1 MQAELIFTELK
12 YLAEERSP
20 EKRLDLLHK
29 ITDLF
34 FAGIDMHSEA
44 ETSLFN
50 EVIERVV
57 DQISHDARIDVA
69 TNLATLPGFP
79 LPVVRNLACND
90 DIEIAPPV
98 IRGALGLTDL
108 DLIDIGRRAS
118 DQHLD
123 AIAGRTPLSEAVT
136 DVLIGRGSPDVVHTV
151 SANHGA
157 AFSEWGMD
165 ALVGKAR
172 SDGGLQHILVERS
185 DLTQT
190 AVDKLS
196 LIVSEALA
204 IKLAERGYQ
213 VSGEIPE
220 RIVKAA
226 RDAFARAVQDRD
238 RDALVAERVI
248 AQFGAGRITLEDALM
263 EIIKSQQMLAVAALL
278 SHHTKLDRNVLM
290 KILSGG
296 TPQTVLVLLRALDL
310 RWTTVVAFMAFRA
323 AKQRTRPSSDVN
335 IRRDYEAIDATA
347 AKRTLRFLQI
357 RARAGAEAS
366 GEDNPAVA

>member
-1 MQAELIFTELK
+1 MHAELIFSELK

-29 ITDLF
+29 IADLF
-34 FAGIDMHSEA
+34 FAGIDMHTEA

-50 EVIERVV
+50 EVIERIV
-57 DQISHDARIDVA
+57 DQISHHAKIDVA

-79 LPVVRNLACND
+79 LPVVRKLAHDD
-90 DIEIAPPV
+90 DIEIARPV

-108 DLIDIGRRAS
+108 DLIDIGRKAS

-123 AIAGRTPLSEAVT
+123 AIAGRAPLSEAVT
-136 DVLIGRGSPDVVHTV
+136 DVLIDRGSSDVVHTV
-151 SANHGA
+151 SANPGA
-157 AFSEWGMD
+157 AFSDWGMD

-172 SDGGLQHILVERS
+172 NDGSLQNILVERS

-196 LIVSEALA
+196 SIVSEALA

-220 RIVKAA
+220 RLVKVA
-226 RDAFARAVQDRD
+226 RDAFARAVRD
-238 RDALVAERVI
+238 RDALAAERVI
-248 AQFGAGRITLEDALM
+248 AQFGAGRITFENALI

-278 SHHTKLDRNVLM
+278 SHHTGLDRNVLM

-296 TPQTVLVLLRALDL
+296 TLQTVLVLLRALDL
-310 RWTTVVAFMAFRA
+310 QWTTVVALMALRA
-323 AKQRTRPSSDVN
+323 AKQRTRQSPDVSVQ
-335 IRRDYEAIDATA
+335 RDYEAIDGTA

-357 RARAGAEAS
+357 RARAGAEAAT
-366 GEDNPAVA
+366 DKDPAVA

>member
-12 YLAEERSP
+12 YLAQERSP
-20 EKRLDLLHK
+20 EKRHDLLHK

-79 LPVVRNLACND
+79 LQVVRKLACND
-90 DIEIAPPV
+90 DIEIARPV

-118 DQHLD
+118 D
-123 AIAGRTPLSEAVT
+123 
-136 DVLIGRGSPDVVHTV
+136 
-151 SANHGA
+151 
-157 AFSEWGMD
+157 
-165 ALVGKAR
+165 
-172 SDGGLQHILVERS
+172 
-185 DLTQT
+185 QT

-263 EIIKSQQMLAVAALL
+263 EVIKSQQMLAVAALL

-296 TPQTVLVLLRALDL
+296 APQTVLVLLRALDL
-310 RWTTVVAFMAFRA
+310 RWTTVAAFMAFRA
-323 AKQRTRPSSDVN
+323 AKQRTRPSPDVN
-335 IRRDYEAIDATA
+335 TRDYEAIDATA

-357 RARAGAEAS
+357 RAKAGAEAS
-366 GEDNPAVA
+366 GEGNPVVA